1 MSLPLNE
8 NIQKLNQQIR
18 VCTDCILSQTRKYAI
33 PGEGSINSGIMLIA
47 QSPGKIEDEA
57 NKMFVGPSGTIF
69 DKLLDS
75 SGISRQNFYMTN
87 LIKCMLPNSRRP
99 SHNEIKECT
108 KYVDKEIDLLQPKL
122 IVPLGFHAT
131 RYIFTKYN
139 IPRPSKNDYHTLFG
153 NVVRIGGI
161 RIYPVRHPTALLFN
175 PGKKKTME
183 KNYKAIINISL
194 K

>member
-1 MSLPLNE
+1 MPLALNE
-8 NIQKLNQQIR
+8 NIQKLNQKIR
-18 VCTDCILSQTRKYAI
+18 ICTNCLLYQSRKYAI
-33 PGEGSINSGIMLIA
+33 PGEGPVKSEIMLIA
-47 QSPGKIEDEA
+47 QSPGKDEDNK
-57 NKMFVGPSGTIF
+57 NKMFVGPSGKIF
-69 DKLLDS
+69 DKILDS

-108 KYVDKEIDLLQPKL
+108 KYLDREINLIQPKL

-139 IPRPSKNDYHTLFG
+139 IPRPSKTDYHTLFG
-153 NVVRIGGI
+153 KVFRIGNI

-175 PGKKKTME
+175 PGKREIMQ
-183 KNYKAIINISL
+183 KNYKAIISISFE
-194 K
+194 

>member
-1 MSLPLNE
+1 
-8 NIQKLNQQIR
+8 
-18 VCTDCILSQTRKYAI
+18 
-33 PGEGSINSGIMLIA
+33 
-47 QSPGKIEDEA
+47 
-57 NKMFVGPSGTIF
+57 MFVGPSGTIF

-87 LIKCMLPNSRRP
+87 LIKCILPNSRRP
-99 SHNEIKECT
+99 SHNEIKECSR
-108 KYVDKEIDLLQPKL
+108 YVEKEIDLLQPKL
-122 IVPLGFHAT
+122 IVPLGFHTT

-153 NVVRIGGI
+153 KVVRIGGI

-183 KNYKAIINISL
+183 KNYKSIINISL
-194 K
+194 E